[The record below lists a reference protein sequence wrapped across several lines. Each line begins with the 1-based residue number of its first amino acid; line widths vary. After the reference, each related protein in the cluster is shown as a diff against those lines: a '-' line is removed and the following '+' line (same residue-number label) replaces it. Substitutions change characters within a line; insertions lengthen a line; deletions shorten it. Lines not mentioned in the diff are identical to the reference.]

1 MLEALYISSPSLYH
15 AILKIGQD
23 DKKDQAT
30 FISLYKYLIRASS
43 RTTPFGLMANVALG
57 SFSSDD
63 KSCIEKL
70 NSPDKKILVSY
81 SWIYKLVDE
90 LQRDQN
96 VLDRISVVW
105 NKSTYVTSSRIRN
118 PNFVN
123 QGVNRLNEH
132 KNTSIRFTKLIQIIK
147 DNTESFEKYSKLI
160 GIVDNYY
167 KNVPREK
174 IIDTINLLIEKEY
187 LLTELRIPAY
197 CENPILYILSVLKK
211 NNLNEDLQAKL
222 LEIIN
227 EIKNCE
233 KFGGGINFLKK
244 ITNIMK
250 KIYKNELYL
259 NVNTGMNLK
268 SCELPISIKNKLENF
283 VEVIRSLV

>member
-1 MLEALYISSPSLYH
+1 M
-15 AILKIGQD
+15 
-23 DKKDQAT
+23 
-30 FISLYKYLIRASS
+30 
-43 RTTPFGLMANVALG
+43 
-57 SFSSDD
+57 
-63 KSCIEKL
+63 
-70 NSPDKKILVSY
+70 
-81 SWIYKLVDE
+81 
-90 LQRDQN
+90 
-96 VLDRISVVW
+96 W

-147 DNTESFEKYSKLI
+147 DSTVSFEKYSKLI

-211 NNLNEDLQAKL
+211 
-222 LEIIN
+222 II
-227 EIKNCE
+227 
-233 KFGGGINFLKK
+233 
-244 ITNIMK
+244 
-250 KIYKNELYL
+250 
-259 NVNTGMNLK
+259 
-268 SCELPISIKNKLENF
+268 
-283 VEVIRSLV
+283 